1 MDKAWVTAVIA
12 RIGEFGKAVR
22 GYRRLAFSDADWAAR
37 EYVTGLM
44 REAGLTVRSDAFG
57 NVVGRF
63 PGRDPQAP
71 AVGTGSHVD
80 TVPEGGNYDGVVGTV
95 GGLAAV
101 RRLIAR
107 GPLTHPLEF
116 ILFMSEESS
125 RFGFATMGSKAMA
138 GSASLSAW
146 MKAKDPDGRD
156 LPSVF
161 AERGLDA
168 AAIATAARRPG
179 ELKAFVEMHIE
190 QGPVLEEERLQ
201 IGIVEGIAAPTR
213 LKVTVNGVAG
223 HSGATPM
230 GRRQDALVGAAQV
243 VLAVQ
248 AAAQREAAHGTVGTV
263 GVLKAHPG
271 AINVI
276 PGMVEMMVD
285 IRGID
290 SPSIGRAVAEV
301 RAEMARIAEA
311 NRTPV
316 SVETIAADQPVPMD
330 PAVVGTIEG
339 ACRRLGIRCRRMPSG
354 AGHDAMNMARIAP
367 AGMIFIPCRG
377 GISHNP
383 DEYASPEDIL
393 TGVDALTETLYD
405 LAR

>member
-1 MDKAWVTAVIA
+1 
-12 RIGEFGKAVR
+12 
-22 GYRRLAFSDADWAAR
+22 
-37 EYVTGLM
+37 
-44 REAGLTVRSDAFG
+44 
-57 NVVGRF
+57 
-63 PGRDPQAP
+63 
-71 AVGTGSHVD
+71 
-80 TVPEGGNYDGVVGTV
+80 VVGTV

-101 RRLIAR
+101 RRLAAR
-107 GPLTHPLEF
+107 GTLTHPLEF

-138 GSASLSAW
+138 GLANLAAW
-146 MKAKDPDGRD
+146 VNAKDPDGRD
-156 LPSVF
+156 LPTVF
-161 AERGLDA
+161 AERGLDVA
-168 AAIATAARRPG
+168 QLGTVVRQGG

-190 QGPVLEEERLQ
+190 QGPVLEEEGLQ

-230 GRRQDALVGAAQV
+230 GRRRDALVGASQV

-248 AAAQREAAHGTVGTV
+248 AAARREAAHGTVGTV
-263 GVLKAHPG
+263 GVLKTHPG

-276 PGMVEMMVD
+276 PGLVEMMVD

-290 SPSIGRAVAEV
+290 GPSIGRAVADV
-301 RAEMARIAEA
+301 RAEMARIADA

-316 SVETIAADQPVPMD
+316 AVETLAADQPVPMD

-339 ACRRLGIRCRRMPSG
+339 VCRRLGIRYRRIPSG

-393 TGVDALTETLYD
+393 AGVDVLTETLYD

>member
-1 MDKAWVTAVIA
+1 MDKAWVEAAIA
-12 RIGEFGKAVR
+12 RIGEFGKAER

-37 EYVTGLM
+37 DFVTGLM
-44 REAGLTVRSDAFG
+44 RDTGLAVRSDAFG
-57 NVVGRF
+57 NVIGHL
-63 PGRDPQAP
+63 PGRDAHAP

-95 GGLAAV
+95 GGLAAI
-101 RRLIAR
+101 RRLVGR

-125 RFGFATMGSKAMA
+125 RFGFATMGSKAMT
-138 GSASLSAW
+138 GSANLTAW
-146 MKAKDPDGRD
+146 MKATDADGRD

-168 AAIATAARRPG
+168 AAIAAAARRPG

-190 QGPVLEEERLQ
+190 QGPVLEEEKLQ

-213 LKVTVNGVAG
+213 LKVVVSGIAG

-230 GRRQDALVGAAQV
+230 GRRRDALVSASRV

-248 AAAQREAAHGTVGTV
+248 QAAQREAAHGTVGTV

-271 AINVI
+271 ALNVI
-276 PGMVEMMVD
+276 PGRVELMVD

-290 SPSIGRAVAEV
+290 RASIERAVGEV
-301 RAEMARIAEA
+301 RAAMIEVAEA
-311 NRTPV
+311 GRTPIA
-316 SVETIAADQPVPMD
+316 VETLAEDRPVLMD
-330 PAVVGTIEG
+330 AHVVGTIEG
-339 ACRRLGIRCRRMPSG
+339 ACRQLGVRCRRMPSG

-367 AGMIFIPCRG
+367 AGMIFIPCRSG
-377 GISHNP
+377 VSHNP

-393 TGVDALTETLYD
+393 TGVDVLTEALYD